1 MPRAIVVG
9 AGIYGL
15 SIAAGFRRRK
25 WDVTLLEQGDVPFE
39 KGSSVDDHRLIRI
52 PYGAEEGY
60 TRMVLAALHAWSGV
74 WQELGVQHYARRG
87 ILTLAESR
95 DSSRACWARDSR
107 RVLEKL
113 NVPCEWVEGAAI
125 TKRWPVIIGQDNLSA
140 LFTSDGGVL
149 FARRIV
155 ADWAAH
161 LLARGTDLR
170 THTRVKSINIED
182 RSVNLA
188 NGERLTADALVIAAG
203 PWIVELMPELA
214 PRLTPSRQVVAYLD
228 PPDQLKALW
237 ENSPAIIDV
246 DRADGFYVVP
256 PGAGLKMKIA
266 DHAFSKI
273 GDPNE
278 RAISSEEVR
287 QIVAACGARLRDF
300 NRYQLLEGRVCFYT
314 VTADE
319 KFIAE
324 PLSKSGQFPSWVVSA
339 CSGHGFK
346 FAPLLGDRLVEV
358 IIKAEDPARF
368 MRWVAGDSHV

>member
-1 MPRAIVVG
+1 MPQAIVVG

-25 WDVTLLEQGDVPFE
+25 WDVSLLEQGEVPFQ

-60 TRMVLAALHAWSGV
+60 TRMAIAALQAWNDV
-74 WQELGVQHYARRG
+74 WQELGVRHYAKRG
-87 ILTLAESR
+87 ILALAESKN
-95 DSSRACWARDSR
+95 SSRSCWARDSR

-113 NVPCEWVEGAAI
+113 NVSCEWIEGAAI

-140 LFTSDGGVL
+140 LFTPDGGVL

-170 THTRVKSINIED
+170 THARVKSINVED

-203 PWIVELMPELA
+203 PWITALMPELA
-214 PRLTPSRQVVAYLD
+214 TRLTPSRQVVAYLE
-228 PPDQLKALW
+228 PPEELKSLW
-237 ENSPAIIDV
+237 ESSPAIIDV
-246 DRADGFYVVP
+246 DRADGFYLVP

-266 DHAFSKI
+266 DHTFSKT

-278 RAISSEEVR
+278 RAISSGEVR
-287 QIVAACGARLRDF
+287 QIVATCAARLRDF
-300 NRYQLLEGRVCFYT
+300 SRYQLLDGRVCFYT

-324 PLSKSGQFPSWVVSA
+324 PLSKGRQSSWVVSA

-358 IIKAEDPARF
+358 ITSGEDPGRF
-368 MRWVAGDSHV
+368 MRWVAGDNYV